1 MKAEYL
7 TQGLPPEWL
16 QVAQVFTALGD
27 DFRQRI
33 LLAFEPGE
41 RLSIQQIA
49 ENLPLSRTA
58 VVHHLKALREA
69 DLLISEKSGRE
80 VLFHLNTSRLQ
91 WALEALHTYLNA
103 LQQGKDHA

>member
-1 MKAEYL
+1 MKTEYL
-7 TQGLPPEWL
+7 THGLPPEWL

-27 DFRQRI
+27 VYRQRI

-49 ENLPLSRTA
+49 ESLPLSRTA

-69 DLLISEKSGRE
+69 ELLISEKSGRE

-91 WALEALHTYLNA
+91 WALDALRTYLNA
-103 LQQGKDHA
+103 LQQGPDHA

>member
-1 MKAEYL
+1 MKTEYL

-27 DFRQRI
+27 NYRQRI

-49 ENLPLSRTA
+49 ESLPLSRTA

-69 DLLISEKSGRE
+69 ELLISEKSGRE
-80 VLFHLNTSRLQ
+80 VLFHLNTGRLQ
-91 WALEALHTYLNA
+91 WALDALHAYLNA
-103 LQQGKDHA
+103 LQQEKDHA